1 MARFVLIQTVLSDD
15 QIRELN
21 GPNGGWNAKPEF
33 AAYAA
38 MTFGSREEDQ
48 VDAMVLTA
56 SNLKMLQH
64 VAIIEAT
71 NLREVFEI
79 GNIGPEEA
87 ITRVAPMRSIS
98 VGDLVYDIAEG
109 KMWFCNRMGWT
120 QVGEAV
126 VRKVTVGIATKK
138 AA

>member
-1 MARFVLIQTVLSDD
+1 MARFVVLQTVLSDA

-33 AAYAA
+33 SAYAA
-38 MTFGSREEDQ
+38 MTFGGHEDL
-48 VDAMVLTA
+48 VDGMVLTA
-56 SNLKMLQH
+56 SNLKMIQH
-64 VAIIEAT
+64 VATIDAT
-71 NLREVFEI
+71 TLREVFDI

-87 ITRVAPMRSIS
+87 ITRLAPMRSIS

-109 KMWFCNRMGWT
+109 KMWFCNRRGWT
-120 QVGEAV
+120 QVGEGV
-126 VRKVTVGIATKK
+126 VRKVTEGIAAHK